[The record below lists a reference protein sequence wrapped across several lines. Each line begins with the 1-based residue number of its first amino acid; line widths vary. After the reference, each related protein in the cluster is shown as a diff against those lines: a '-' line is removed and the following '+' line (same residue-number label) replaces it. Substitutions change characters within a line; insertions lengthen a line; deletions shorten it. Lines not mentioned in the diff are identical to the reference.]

1 MVQYYTLREAA
12 EKLRMDPERLKEMAK
27 NNQLRAFQDRGTLR
41 FRAQEIEELARSLG
55 LGSDPEL
62 QLGELLPPK
71 SGSKPPSSKSPA
83 PSSRRTMHV
92 PDDADLSLVGDDAV
106 PLGDE
111 PGSQRSQKSPQSK
124 SKPGSGKKAGSPSSP
139 PPAHDSDVRL
149 VSDSSDLEFKI
160 EPEDAGKMGQTREAP
175 ASSRSPAPKK
185 RPSKLRPDGKPDSG
199 VRVVPLDKASDSDVK
214 IVSDDRASHDPS
226 VILGQSKSKTPSD
239 SDVRLELAPPPS
251 PNRGRDDAF
260 VTEDIELDLEALKE
274 EESKVRRRRPTK
286 SSPELPI
293 TSPFELSEEDAPK
306 AGSKPKAKKDDTDS
320 SSDFEL
326 TAAGSS
332 SDHSP
337 IELGSDEMPI
347 PLAGGN
353 EEEVILGEVGGPGS
367 HDSGIN
373 LRDAKD
379 SGISL
384 EEGGS
389 EEIEF
394 ALGTGPTATPKPGP
408 VTPKPAGSAEHDSS
422 AEFELSMDD
431 SPVGEEDH
439 SSSEFEL
446 SLDPGTGPEESSSE
460 FELSLDPNATS
471 ASKAQA
477 DDSSPVDSD
486 SEFELSLDASGEQ
499 ESAEAG
505 LSEGEKDIFE
515 TDFEVPALDD
525 ESGSEAV
532 ALDESD
538 TDLED
543 SDFELD
549 LSDEDLAAEEDS
561 GSQAVALEE
570 EAESESSAEVPVSRK
585 PRKKPAPDDS
595 SEESDAPLIDLEDME
610 GEESEAE
617 TEAEPV
623 AAGPGAPPAPWG
635 IVPALFLVPSFIVM
649 IFVVF
654 MSYEMLNT
662 MWGYHTG
669 GIGARML
676 LNPLAKQIDKEVP

>member
-1 MVQYYTLREAA
+1 M
-12 EKLRMDPERLKEMAK
+12 
-27 NNQLRAFQDRGTLR
+27 
-41 FRAQEIEELARSLG
+41 
-55 LGSDPEL
+55 
-62 QLGELLPPK
+62 
-71 SGSKPPSSKSPA
+71 
-83 PSSRRTMHV
+83 
-92 PDDADLSLVGDDAV
+92 
-106 PLGDE
+106 
-111 PGSQRSQKSPQSK
+111 
-124 SKPGSGKKAGSPSSP
+124 
-139 PPAHDSDVRL
+139 
-149 VSDSSDLEFKI
+149 EFKL

-185 RPSKLRPDGKPDSG
+185 RPSKLRPEGSADSG

-214 IVSDDRASHDPS
+214 IVSDDRGHDPS

-239 SDVRLELAPPPS
+239 SDVRLELAPPTP
-251 PNRGRDDAF
+251 PGRGRDDAF
-260 VTEDIELDLEALKE
+260 ITEDIELDLEALKE
-274 EESKVRRRRPTK
+274 EESKVKRRRPTK
-286 SSPELPI
+286 SSPEHPI
-293 TSPFELSEEDAPK
+293 TSPFELSDDDAPK
-306 AGSKPKAKKDDTDS
+306 AGGKPKAKSDTDS

-326 TAAGSS
+326 TAAGS

-347 PLAGGN
+347 PLAGDH

-373 LRDAKD
+373 LRDARD

-394 ALGTGPTATPKPGP
+394 AAASGPTATPKPGP

-431 SPVGEEDH
+431 SPVGEDH

-471 ASKAQA
+471 ASKSHA

-499 ESAEAG
+499 DSARESG

-549 LSDEDLAAEEDS
+549 LSDEDLAAEEES

-570 EAESESSAEVPVSRK
+570 ESESGSSAEVPVSRK
-585 PRKKPAPDDS
+585 PRKKPVADS
-595 SEESDAPLIDLEDME
+595 SEETDAPLIDLEDME
-610 GEESEAE
+610 GEESEVE
-617 TEAEPV
+617 SEAEPV

-635 IVPALFLVPSFIVM
+635 VVPALFLVPSFIVM

-669 GIGARML
+669 SIGARML
-676 LNPLAKQIDKEVP
+676 LNPLAKQIDKDVP